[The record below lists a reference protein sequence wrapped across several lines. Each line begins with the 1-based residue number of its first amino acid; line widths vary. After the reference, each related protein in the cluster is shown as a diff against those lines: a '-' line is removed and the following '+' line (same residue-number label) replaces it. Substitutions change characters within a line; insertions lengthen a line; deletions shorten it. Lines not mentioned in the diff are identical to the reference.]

1 MYSALTAKILGV
13 SSTSQSISHHLRYRD
28 LGIVVHRGSEDLMD
42 VIPVITSRVRTRRT
56 SKYHSRAVVGIG
68 NVTVTGVEGMV
79 VEMFSPG
86 KDWLEGLL
94 RTTTSSGIPTRR
106 EPSLS

>member
-1 MYSALTAKILGV
+1 MHSALTAKIPGV
-13 SSTSQSISHHLRYRD
+13 LSTSQSISHHLRHRD
-28 LGIVVHRGSEDLMD
+28 LGIVVHRASKDFMD

-56 SKYHSRAVVGIG
+56 SRYHSRAVVGIG
-68 NVTVTGVEGMV
+68 NVTVTGVEATV

-94 RTTTSSGIPTRR
+94 RPTTSSGILTRR